1 MQSKLM
7 SRVLALSFAGAV
19 VLAACA
25 APPASAPAAP
35 AAPAATEAPAAATE
49 APAAA
54 QPTAT
59 TAPAAAEPT
68 ATARPLPT
76 PPPAA
81 EGKTPINIYSDSD
94 TNITDWYANVIIP
107 AFEAKFPQYDVN
119 IISTKGVAGGIKSI
133 VDRAQA
139 AMETNADPQA
149 ELIEVDPAGQPDS
162 VKAGLWMKLDDS
174 TVPGMKEIIDAARVS
189 EFGVPYRGSQ
199 VLLAYDSSKLAEADV
214 PKTFADLIEWVKANP
229 GQFTYNR
236 PDKGGSGGNF
246 VVRAIY
252 EVTGKDPSKFKAGP
266 ADEALLAEY
275 DKAWELLRSI
285 HEATYDKG
293 AYPSGNQPALQLL
306 ANGSVTMIPAWSDQ
320 ALQALNNG
328 ALPETIKLAQFTDL
342 PMPGG
347 YAMMA
352 MPKNAK
358 NAQGA
363 QDFLNFLLSPEMQV
377 SVVKDIG
384 GFPAVAWSLLPGD
397 LQSQFN
403 SVITDNVPA
412 WPGGDYNAAR
422 NKGWYEQVAT
432 NMQP

>member
-1 MQSKLM
+1 MKVFT
-7 SRVLALSFAGAV
+7 RVFALSCASAML
-19 VLAACA
+19 LAACA
-25 APPASAPAAP
+25 APPAAPAQ
-35 AAPAATEAPAAATE
+35 PAATEAPAAAAATA

-54 QPTAT
+54 DATAT
-59 TAPAAAEPT
+59 PM
-68 ATARPLPT
+68 PLPT

-81 EGKTPINIYSDSD
+81 EGKTAINIYSDSD
-94 TNITDWYANVIIP
+94 TNITDWYANVVIP

-139 AMETNADPQA
+139 ALETNSDPQA
-149 ELIEVDPAGQPDS
+149 ELIEVDPASMPDS
-162 VKAGLWMKLDDS
+162 VQAGLWMKMDETSVQGSKD
-174 TVPGMKEIIDAARVS
+174 IIDAARVS
-189 EFGVPYRGSQ
+189 EFGMPYRGSQ

-214 PKTFADLIEWVKANP
+214 PKTFADLVEWVKANP

-266 ADEALLAEY
+266 ADPALLAEY
-275 DKAWELLRSI
+275 DKAWELLRGI

-328 ALPETIKLAQFTDL
+328 SLPESIKLAQFTDL

-347 YAMMA
+347 YAMMG

-363 QDFLNFLLSPEMQV
+363 LDFMNFMLSPEMQV
-377 SVVKDIG
+377 SVIRDIG
-384 GFPAVAWSLLPGD
+384 GFPAVAWSTLPAD
-397 LQSQFN
+397 LQTQFN

>member
-7 SRVLALSFAGAV
+7 TRLLALSFAGAI

-25 APPASAPAAP
+25 APPAAAPSAPA
-35 AAPAATEAPAAATE
+35 APAAATE
-49 APAAA
+49 APAA
-54 QPTAT
+54 TA
-59 TAPAAAEPT
+59 APAAAEPT
-68 ATARPLPT
+68 ATAKPLPT

-81 EGKTPINIYSDSD
+81 EGKTAINIYSDSD
-94 TNITDWYANVIIP
+94 TNITDWYANVLIP

-139 AMETNADPQA
+139 ALETNADPQV
-149 ELIEVDPAGQPDS
+149 ELIEVDPAGYPDS
-162 VKAGLWMKLDDS
+162 VKAGLWMKMDDAAVS
-174 TVPGMKEIIDAARVS
+174 NSKDIIDAARVS
-189 EFGVPYRGSQ
+189 ELGMPYRGSQ

-252 EVTGKDPSKFKAGP
+252 EVTGKDPSKFKAGE
-266 ADEALLAEY
+266 ADPALLAEY
-275 DKAWELLRSI
+275 DKAWDLLRSI
-285 HEATYDKG
+285 HESTYDKG
-293 AYPSGNQPALQLL
+293 SYPAGNNPALQLL

-320 ALQALNNG
+320 ALQALNSG
-328 ALPETIKLAQFTDL
+328 SLPETVKLAQFTDL

-347 YAMMA
+347 YSMMA
-352 MPKNAK
+352 MPKNTR

-363 QDFLNFLLSPEMQV
+363 LDFMNFLLSPEMQE
-377 SVVKDIG
+377 SVVKTIG

-397 LQSQFN
+397 LQSQFT
-403 SVITDNVPA
+403 SVITNNVPA

-422 NKGWYEQVAT
+422 NKGWYEKVAT
-432 NMQP
+432 NIQQ